1 MDTKR
6 SAGPPLTAAVAD
18 AGAEG
23 AAELERVRLQAQ
35 VWELEAEALL
45 DRIGVAPGW
54 SCVDLGCGALGI
66 LGPLSRRVG
75 DGGRVI
81 GVDVQPQYLAAA
93 RAFVRQG
100 DLANVEL
107 LEGDAYTTGLPGAAF
122 DLVHARFL
130 FAPVGRDAELL
141 AEMERLVRP
150 GGVLAI
156 QEPDSVAWTCIPAHR
171 AWTRLTSLIRAAFA
185 LSGGDFD
192 AGRRT
197 YRMLRRAGL
206 HDVQLRATVL
216 ALADGHPYRRLPIQ
230 FMGLL
235 RQRILDGQLMGQTE
249 LEEVIAE
256 CERVAADPDTYIT
269 TFLVT
274 QVWGR
279 MPTSPSCTTKR
290 RVSSG

>member
-6 SAGPPLTAAVAD
+6 SAALSLAKSATYAVAD
-18 AGAEG
+18 A
-23 AAELERVRLQAQ
+23 AAELERLRLQAQ
-35 VWELEAEALL
+35 VWEPEAEALL

-54 SCVDLGCGALGI
+54 NCVDLGCGAMGI

-75 DGGRVI
+75 DAGRVI
-81 GVDVQPQYLAAA
+81 GVDVQPRHLAAA

-107 LEGDAYTTGLPGAAF
+107 VESDAYTTGLPGTAF
-122 DLVHARFL
+122 DLVHVGFL
-130 FAPVGRDAELL
+130 FAPAGRDEHLV

-156 QEPDSVAWTCIPAHR
+156 QEPDSVAWTCIPAHH
-171 AWTRLTSLIRAAFA
+171 AWARLTSLIRAAFA
-185 LSGGDFD
+185 RGGGDFD

-197 YRMLRRAGL
+197 YSMLRRAGL
-206 HDVQLRATVL
+206 HDVQLRAAVL

-230 FMGLL
+230 FVASL
-235 RQRILDGQLMGQTE
+235 RQRILEGHLMEQTE

-256 CERVAADPDTYIT
+256 CERVAADPDTYMT

-279 MPTSPSCTTKR
+279 MPPSPNSTIR
-290 RVSSG
+290 GGSSG